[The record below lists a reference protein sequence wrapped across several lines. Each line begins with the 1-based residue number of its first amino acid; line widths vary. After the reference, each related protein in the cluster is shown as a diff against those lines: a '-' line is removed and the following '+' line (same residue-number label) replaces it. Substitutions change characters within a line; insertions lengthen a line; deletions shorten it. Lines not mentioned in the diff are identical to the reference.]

1 MQISEKESK
10 QPQMAHTEFNSHVRN
25 KKEER
30 KMFIIMVRC
39 SNTIKHDD
47 CRYMKFIYLH
57 CGEEIKLRDPRS

>member
-10 QPQMAHTEFNSHVRN
+10 QTQMAHTEFYSHVRN

-39 SNTIKHDD
+39 SNTIEHDD
-47 CRYMKFIYLH
+47 FRYEKIWNSYICTAVKRLN
-57 CGEEIKLRDPRS
+57 

>member
-10 QPQMAHTEFNSHVRN
+10 QTQMAHTEFYSHVRN

-39 SNTIKHDD
+39 SNTIEHDD
-47 CRYMKFIYLH
+47 FRYEKI
-57 CGEEIKLRDPRS
+57 